1 MRIESRIAT
10 GLVNP
15 YLSLAV
21 HIAAGLD
28 GVRKKMPLPKE
39 GQKIEMLPRFVF
51 RFMFSSVWTEK

>member
-1 MRIESRIAT
+1 MRIESRIPT

-28 GVRKKMPLPKE
+28 GVAKKMQLPKQGE
-39 GQKIEMLPRFVF
+39 RIGKLPRYVRVHFKNT
-51 RFMFSSVWTEK
+51 S